1 VHPDDAVTM
10 AKLSPTARL
19 EYLLEQSHIAAAHE
33 TIGRLLEQ
41 YEAFLTATEAPET
54 EIVAR
59 FLNPTV
65 AREHFQSANVLGD
78 LTFRALELIGQGN
91 SFHRILMV

>member
-1 VHPDDAVTM
+1 MSARALNVKSLLHLLSTYSDQHTVHPDDAVTM

-19 EYLLEQSHIAAAHE
+19 EYLLEQNHIAAAHE
-33 TIGRLLEQ
+33 TIGRLLQQ
-41 YEAFLTATEAPET
+41 YEAFLTATDAPEA

-65 AREHFQSANVLGD
+65 AREHFQSANV
-78 LTFRALELIGQGN
+78 
-91 SFHRILMV
+91 